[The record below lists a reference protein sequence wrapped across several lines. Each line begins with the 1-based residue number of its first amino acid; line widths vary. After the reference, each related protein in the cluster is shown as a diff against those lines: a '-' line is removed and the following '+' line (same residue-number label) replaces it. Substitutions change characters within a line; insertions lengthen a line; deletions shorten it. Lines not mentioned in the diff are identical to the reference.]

1 MATLE
6 EILAQVGL
14 SDVAPSQTKTASA
27 AAPSSK
33 EVNKVLEDLG
43 LSGVE
48 EIDNA
53 GVTKTASEERNH
65 MGLTEVYESLFGEAA
80 PAAAAE
86 STQEKVAAA
95 ATTEGETTTETTEVV
110 PSTALGELVGVY
122 FNVMED
128 AYVEKLAG
136 DLEMEAGAGHKPFA
150 HQPASGELTK
160 IVGKEG
166 DPMIA
171 KNHDASSGAGLKV
184 TTGGNTPYSLKAKA
198 QIKAILKRTMK
209 SEAGDIGGIH
219 E

>member
-14 SDVAPSQTKTASA
+14 SDVAPSQTKTAA
-27 AAPSSK
+27 AANPSSK

-48 EIDNA
+48 DLSAA

-80 PAAAAE
+80 PAATE
-86 STQEKVAAA
+86 EGQEKVAAA
-95 ATTEGETTTETTEVV
+95 EGEATTEGTEEVV
-110 PSTALGELVGVY
+110 PSTSLGELVGVY
-122 FNVMED
+122 FNVLED
-128 AYVEKLAG
+128 AYVEKVAG

-150 HQPASGELTK
+150 HQPAAGELSR

-166 DPMIA
+166 DPMLP

-209 SEAGDIGGIH
+209 SEAGDIGGVH